1 MKIKIKGTG
10 SAVPKLRVTNDDL
23 SKLMDTSDEWIRS
36 RTGIGAR
43 HLAVE
48 ETTTGLA
55 VAAAKEALKDAEM
68 TAEELDLIIAATV
81 TADKFLPNLSCEVQ
95 SALGAKNAVAFDLNA
110 ACSGFLFA
118 LNTVQMYLENGVYKK
133 ALVIGAET
141 LSKIMDWNDRST
153 CVLFGDGAGAAVV
166 AAELEDENSAGNQD
180 DVVDS
185 EVDCKMVQADAAD
198 SKVNCKMAHAD
209 DADSRTNCK
218 AMQPGASDKSG
229 ILSMVQGSD
238 GARGEVL
245 RCDNRP
251 VNNPFAVN
259 DTKLSYVSMNGQ
271 EVYKFAVKTVPKV
284 IEEAVKKA
292 GLEVE
297 DIDLFVL
304 HQANLRIIESVAKRL
319 HQPMEK
325 FPTNLEECG
334 NISAASVPILL
345 DNINK
350 HGMICEGKKIVLAG
364 FGAGLTWGATVLVW

>member
-1 MKIKIKGTG
+1 MKIKIRGTG

-55 VAAAKEALKDAEM
+55 VAAAKEALKDAGM

-95 SALGAKNAVAFDLNA
+95 SALGAENAVAFDLNA

-118 LNTVQMYLENGVYKK
+118 LNTVQMYLENGIYKK

-141 LSKIMDWNDRST
+141 LSKIMDWNDRGT

-166 AAELEDENSAGNQD
+166 VAEEEVENQD
-180 DVVDS
+180 
-185 EVDCKMVQADAAD
+185 A
-198 SKVNCKMAHAD
+198 
-209 DADSRTNCK
+209 ADSRTNCK

-259 DTKLSYVSMNGQ
+259 DSKLSYVSMNGQ

-292 GLEVE
+292 ELEVE

>member
-166 AAELEDENSAGNQD
+166 E
-180 DVVDS
+180 VDS
-185 EVDCKMVQADAAD
+185 E
-198 SKVNCKMAHAD
+198 
-209 DADSRTNCK
+209 TNCK
-218 AMQPGASDKSG
+218 AKQPGAANKSG

-259 DTKLSYVSMNGQ
+259 DSKLSYVSMNGQ

-284 IEEAVKKA
+284 IEEAVKKR
-292 GLEVE
+292 
-297 DIDLFVL
+297 DLKSKIL
-304 HQANLRIIESVAKRL
+304 TCLYCIRRICALLSLLQKDCISRWKSFLPIWKSAVI
-319 HQPMEK
+319 
-325 FPTNLEECG
+325 FPRRVCRFCLI
-334 NISAASVPILL
+334 IS
-345 DNINK
+345 IN
-350 HGMICEGKKIVLAG
+350 MV
-364 FGAGLTWGATVLVW
+364 